1 MDLLSRVYIGNSHS
15 LHSQGNKYND
25 PVIVVLCEDFMLY
38 FIQPGWDA
46 SIESL
51 LSCNNLLHMFDIR
64 KSHYGV
70 VVDLFPQI
78 NDVV

>member
-1 MDLLSRVYIGNSHS
+1 
-15 LHSQGNKYND
+15 
-25 PVIVVLCEDFMLY
+25 MLY